1 MQTGRARFFH
11 FTARRAARLYQKL
24 HSAGVFVQGTPAS
37 SVPVP
42 QHSLPARCMRTPYF
56 ARPRPPPAGLHAFC
70 TLSFHFT
77 GPRPHMAPPA
87 RCAQALH
94 FAKLRPP
101 ANRAYP
107 LYAGPMP
114 RKAPPARKQGPPAV
128 RRPLVSQSHARP
140 GGAAGPLYI
149 GSPFHRGAAA
159 GAHFSRAA
167 GCVFSGKY
175 APAPSRLTTL
185 AAPSARRAALP
196 LQVTQAAFPHCGAFA
211 LSTSPMC

>member
-1 MQTGRARFFH
+1 MCIRDR
-11 FTARRAARLYQKL
+11 
-24 HSAGVFVQGTPAS
+24 GTPAS

-107 LYAGPMP
+107 LYAGPLP
-114 RKAPPARKQGPPAV
+114 RKAPPAHKQGPPAV

-140 GGAAGPLYI
+140 RRGRRPSVHWLSISQGR
-149 GSPFHRGAAA
+149 GS
-159 GAHFSRAA
+159 
-167 GCVFSGKY
+167 
-175 APAPSRLTTL
+175 
-185 AAPSARRAALP
+185 RRAL
-196 LQVTQAAFPHCGAFA
+196 FPCRGVCFL
-211 LSTSPMC
+211 LSLIHI